1 MLAKL
6 KRHCT
11 TPNTHTYVQHC
22 LDLVYHKRKR
32 WHEVGRGC
40 EENLEK
46 TEGKMEGKYISF
58 IV

>member
-11 TPNTHTYVQHC
+11 PPTHTHVQHG
-22 LDLVYHKRKR
+22 LELVGHKRKR
-32 WHEVGRGC
+32 WYEVGRGC

-46 TEGKMEGKYISF
+46 TEVKMEGRYIYF
-58 IV
+58 IA